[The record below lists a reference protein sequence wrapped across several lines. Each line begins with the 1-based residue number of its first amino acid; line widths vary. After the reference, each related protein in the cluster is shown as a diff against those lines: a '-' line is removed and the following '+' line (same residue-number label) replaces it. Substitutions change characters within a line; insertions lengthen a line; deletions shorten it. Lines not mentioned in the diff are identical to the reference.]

1 MATMT
6 KTAIESTAKSAV
18 LESLHLGED
27 FVQVGSAEYAT
38 YVQVGEIRVPV
49 TVKLTAKS
57 FKETVRKSGTV
68 VEVFDID
75 EQAEEFRSER
85 ERVAKAKAER
95 SAKAKA
101 KAESDTKARA
111 KAKAEK
117 EAKAK
122 AKEAEPEVLPEEDE
136 EIEG

>member
-6 KTAIESTAKSAV
+6 KTAIESTAKSIV
-18 LESLHLGED
+18 LDSLSLGEN

-38 YVQVGEIRVPV
+38 YVMVGDIRVPV

-57 FKETVRKSGTV
+57 FKETVRKSGAV

-101 KAESDTKARA
+101 KAESDAKARA

-122 AKEAEPEVLPEEDE
+122 AKEAEL
-136 EIEG
+136 EG